1 MSTNRGGKGVDRSG
15 QKTVASMIREAI
27 ERNGYKDV
35 KECARH
41 IKVPYDLFNKVV
53 GGHIPKDAQLVEY
66 AKKLSIDHRE
76 LILAAYKEKAPEDM
90 KRYFN
95 SVVLLED
102 HNDHVGE
109 IIDIMDALTADQL
122 KELLQLARLIR
133 ASPRDYCRKA
143 SALLTLYQ
151 QLSPELMEHFDSLI
165 LMVMRNEHLGG
176 VKEFQT
182 AVAEQRPMRPGRLPA
197 TLRPMTPSR
206 PLPALRSGTHAAPNA
221 PSGGL
226 RTRKC

>member
-1 MSTNRGGKGVDRSG
+1 MSANRGGKGVERSG
-15 QKTVASMIREAI
+15 QKNVASMIRESI

-35 KECARH
+35 KECARN

-66 AKKLSIDHRE
+66 AKKLGIDHRE

-109 IIDIMDALTADQL
+109 IIEIMDALTADQL

-182 AVAEQRPMRPGRLPA
+182 AVAEQRPMRPGRRA
-197 TLRPMTPSR
+197 R
-206 PLPALRSGTHAAPNA
+206 A
-221 PSGGL
+221 
-226 RTRKC
+226 